1 MTFRRAAEMTAQKD
15 GSAPRARHVVAGIL
29 LAAALLSPSAGFAE
43 RLTAVIPKQTIY
55 PGEAIDASRLEV
67 VDVTNPDLTDG
78 YVRTLSE
85 IDGKVSKR
93 TLLPGRVILASALRE
108 QYAVERGSTVRLV
121 FSNGGLTISAAGSP
135 LQDAAIGDLIRARNI
150 DTGVIVSGTVM
161 ADGTIHVVAK

>member
-1 MTFRRAAEMTAQKD
+1 MMFRR
-15 GSAPRARHVVAGIL
+15 SADIRAWKGGRAWKVAGAL
-29 LAAALLSPSAGFAE
+29 LAAMVLLPSPGLAE
-43 RLTAVIPKQTIY
+43 GLTAVIPKQTIY
-55 PGEAIDASRLEV
+55 PGETLDPSRVEV
-67 VDVTNPDLTDG
+67 VDVTNPDLAGD
-78 YVRTLSE
+78 YVKTLHE
-85 IDGKVSKR
+85 IDGKVTKR

-135 LQDAAIGDLIRARNI
+135 LQDAAVGELIRVRNT

>member
-1 MTFRRAAEMTAQKD
+1 MTFRRSADIEASQAGRAFKARRLAA
-15 GSAPRARHVVAGIL
+15 GVL
-29 LAAALLSPSAGFAE
+29 LAATFLLPSAGHAE
-43 RLTAVIPKQTIY
+43 RPTAVIPTQTIY
-55 PGEAIDASRLEV
+55 PGETVDASRVEV
-67 VDVTNPDLTDG
+67 VDVTNPDLADG

-85 IDGKVSKR
+85 IDGKVTKR
-93 TLLPGRVILASALRE
+93 TLLPGRVILVSALRE

-135 LQDAAIGDLIRARNI
+135 LQDAAVGELIRARNI